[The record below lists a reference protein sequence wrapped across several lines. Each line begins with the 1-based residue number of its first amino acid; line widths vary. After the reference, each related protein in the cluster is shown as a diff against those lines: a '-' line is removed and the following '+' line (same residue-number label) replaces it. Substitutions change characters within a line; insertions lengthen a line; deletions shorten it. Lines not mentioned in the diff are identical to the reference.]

1 MDKNHKQSYAKALK
15 STTIFGGVQIIVILF
30 QIVKSKAVAVLI
42 GVTGMGILG
51 LLTQTVTFLSAVTNF
66 GLESSAVKNISSAE
80 ASGDKDYLDK
90 TISVFRK
97 LVFYT
102 GTLGF
107 LTCLSLSPFLSSIV
121 FENTTHT
128 VSFIIVAISLL
139 FMQLAVGQNAILQG
153 MRKTNLLAKASIL
166 SSLAGLLVSVP
177 IYYFMGI
184 DGIAISIT
192 ISAFINFLIPFFLV
206 KKVAINKVLFSKD
219 VFKTEG
225 KNMLKMGFLL
235 SMSGLISIGSS
246 FLLRIF
252 ITRNGSLSDVGLYNA
267 GFAIIEGYVGI
278 IFTAMAKDYYPRL
291 TMVANNVADRNR
303 EVNQQTEIAIL
314 FLIPILTVFLLFL
327 NLIIVILYTKEFLP
341 SLEMIEYAVLGMFFR
356 AISWSMGYLLLAKGD
371 SKIFFW
377 SELISTAYIFSLNI
391 LGYKFFGLK
400 GIGIAFIAIYF
411 LHAIQIYFTT
421 KLIYNYSFNKNLLKV
436 FFIGTLLIV
445 AQFFVITDIENPYK
459 YFFGAIICFI
469 GFFISYKELN
479 DKIGI
484 STFIKSKFAKK

>member
-1 MDKNHKQSYAKALK
+1 MNKNHKKSYAKALK
-15 STTIFGGVQIIVILF
+15 ATTIFGGVQIVVILF
-30 QIVKSKAVAVLI
+30 QILKSKAVAVLI
-42 GVTGMGILG
+42 GASGMGVLG
-51 LLTQTVTFLSAVTNF
+51 LLTQTVTFLSAITNF
-66 GLESSAVKNISSAE
+66 GLVSSAVKNISSAE
-80 ASGDKDYLDK
+80 ASGNKDYLYK
-90 TISVFRK
+90 TISVFRR

-121 FENTTHT
+121 FENETHT
-128 VSFIIVAISLL
+128 ASFIISATSLL

-153 MRKTNLLAKASIL
+153 MRKMKLLAKASVL
-166 SSLAGLLVSVP
+166 SSFAGLFVSVP

-192 ISAFINFLIPFFLV
+192 ISAFVNFLIPFFLV
-206 KKVAINKVLFSKD
+206 KKINIGKVSFNKD
-219 VFKTEG
+219 VFKVEG
-225 KNMLKMGFLL
+225 RNMLKMGFLL

-252 ITRNGSLSDVGLYNA
+252 ITRDGSLADVGLYNA

-291 TMVANNVADRNR
+291 SMVSNDVVERNR

-327 NLIIVILYTKEFLP
+327 NLIILILYTKEFLP
-341 SLEMIEYAVLGMFFR
+341 ALEMIQYAVLGMFFR

-377 SELISTAYIFSLNI
+377 SELISTIYIFSLNI
-391 LGYKFFGLK
+391 LGYKFLGLK
-400 GIGIAFIAIYF
+400 GIGIAFVAIYF

-421 KLIYNYSFNKNLLKV
+421 KLFYNYSFDKNLLKV
-436 FFIGTLLIV
+436 FLIGTLLIV
-445 AQFFVITDIENPYK
+445 SQFFIVTEIENPYK
-459 YFFGAIICFI
+459 YFLGTIICGI
-469 GFFISYKELN
+469 GFFISFKELD

-484 STFIKSKFAKK
+484 LTLIKSKIGNR

>member
-1 MDKNHKQSYAKALK
+1 MNKNHKKSYAKALK
-15 STTIFGGVQIIVILF
+15 ATTIFGGVQIVVILF
-30 QIVKSKAVAVLI
+30 QILKSKAVAVLI
-42 GVTGMGILG
+42 GASGMGVLG
-51 LLTQTVTFLSAVTNF
+51 LLTQTVTFLSAITNF

-80 ASGDKDYLDK
+80 ASGNKDYLYK
-90 TISVFRK
+90 TISVFRR

-121 FENTTHT
+121 FENETHT
-128 VSFIIVAISLL
+128 ASFIISATSLL

-153 MRKTNLLAKASIL
+153 MRKMKLLAKASVL
-166 SSLAGLLVSVP
+166 SSFAGLFVSVP

-192 ISAFINFLIPFFLV
+192 ISAFVNFLIPFFLV
-206 KKVAINKVLFSKD
+206 KKINIGKVSFNKD
-219 VFKTEG
+219 VFKVEG
-225 KNMLKMGFLL
+225 RNMLKMGFLL

-252 ITRNGSLSDVGLYNA
+252 ITRDGSLADVGLYNA

-291 TMVANNVADRNR
+291 SMVSNDVVERNR

-327 NLIIVILYTKEFLP
+327 NLIILILYTKEFLP
-341 SLEMIEYAVLGMFFR
+341 ALEMIQYAVLGMFFR

-377 SELISTAYIFSLNI
+377 SELISTIYIFSLNI
-391 LGYKFFGLK
+391 LGYKFLGLK
-400 GIGIAFIAIYF
+400 GIGIAFVAIYF

-421 KLIYNYSFNKNLLKV
+421 KLFYNYSFDKNLLKV
-436 FFIGTLLIV
+436 FLIGTLLIV
-445 AQFFVITDIENPYK
+445 SQFFIVTEIENPYK
-459 YFFGAIICFI
+459 YFLGTIICGI
-469 GFFISYKELN
+469 GFFISFKELD

-484 STFIKSKFAKK
+484 LTLIKSKIGNR

>member
-1 MDKNHKQSYAKALK
+1 MNTDNQQSYAKAFK
-15 STTIFGGVQIIVILF
+15 ATTIFGGVQIIVILF
-30 QIVKSKAVAVLI
+30 QILKSKAVAVLI
-42 GVTGMGILG
+42 GATGMGILG
-51 LLTQTVTFLSAVTNF
+51 LLTQTVTFLSAITNF
-66 GLESSAVKNISSAE
+66 GLESSAVKNISLAE
-80 ASGDKDYLDK
+80 ASENKDYLYK

-97 LVFYT
+97 IVFFT

-153 MRKTNLLAKASIL
+153 LRKTTLLAKASIL

-192 ISAFINFLIPFFLV
+192 ISAFVNFLIPFFLV
-206 KKVAINKVLFSKD
+206 KKVEIRKVSFNKD
-219 VFKTEG
+219 VFKIEG
-225 KNMLKMGFLL
+225 TNMLKMGFLL

-252 ITRNGSLSDVGLYNA
+252 ITRTGSLIDVGLYNA

-291 TMVANNVADRNR
+291 SMVSNNIENRNR

-341 SLEMIEYAVLGMFFR
+341 ALEMIQYAVLGMFFR

-377 SELISTAYIFSLNI
+377 SELLSTAYIFSLNI

-411 LHAIQIYFTT
+411 LHALQIFITT
-421 KLIYNYSFNKNLLKV
+421 KLVYKYSFDKNLLKV
-436 FFIGTLLIV
+436 FFTGTLLIV
-445 AQFFVITDIENPYK
+445 SQFFIVMEVEGVYRYLLGFIVC
-459 YFFGAIICFI
+459 FFA
-469 GFFISYKELN
+469 FFISFREL
-479 DKIGI
+479 DKKIGI
-484 STFIKSKFAKK
+484 SKLIKSKIKRR